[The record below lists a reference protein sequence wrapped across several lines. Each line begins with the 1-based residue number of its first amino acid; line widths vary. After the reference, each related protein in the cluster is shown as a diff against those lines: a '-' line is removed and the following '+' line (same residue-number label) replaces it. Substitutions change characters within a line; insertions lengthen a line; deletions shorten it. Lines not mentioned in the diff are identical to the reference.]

1 MYSRIALV
9 REDAGLNQ
17 EAFAERIGVTKSA
30 ISGYETGRR
39 KPTDQTIKSICRE
52 FGINEIWMRSG
63 VGEMKT
69 PKPNGL
75 IEQLIAEYDCTKF
88 EGEFLKTYFQMTQE
102 ERMVYVQSVYRIL
115 APLMR
120 VMDKKNPFAD
130 YQTATY
136 GIQTEATAEVQKGVD
151 EMSPE
156 ELHAELD
163 RQLDIE
169 KEATV
174 KSEVS

>member
-9 REDAGLNQ
+9 RKDAGLNQ

-39 KPTDQTIKSICRE
+39 EPTDQTIKSICRE
-52 FGINEIWMRSG
+52 FGINETWMRSG
-63 VGEMKT
+63 VGEMKA

-75 IEQLIAEYDCTKF
+75 IEQLINEYSCTKF
-88 EGEFLKTYFQMTQE
+88 EGEFLKAYFQMSPE
-102 ERMVYVQSVYRIL
+102 ERMIYIQSVYRIL
-115 APLMR
+115 APLMKA
-120 VMDKKNPFAD
+120 MEGKNPFAD

-136 GIQTEATAEVQKGVD
+136 GIDGSD
-151 EMSPE
+151 ETLAGKTKK
-156 ELHAELD
+156 ELQDMVGDHFD
-163 RQLDIE
+163 ME
-169 KEATV
+169 KEAAA